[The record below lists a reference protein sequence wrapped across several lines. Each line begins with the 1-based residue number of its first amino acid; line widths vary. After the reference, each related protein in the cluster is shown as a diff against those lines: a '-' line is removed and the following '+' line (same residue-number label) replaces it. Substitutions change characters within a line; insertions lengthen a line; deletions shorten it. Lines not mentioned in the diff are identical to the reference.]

1 MKIIKYIGILLFLVI
16 INACT
21 SDDDSNSISIE
32 YEENLIET
40 SFLEEGETIPP
51 TINMLEENG
60 TFSATTL
67 PSSEEVDLVGNSIFI
82 NSETGVLS
90 WNNSLPLGEI
100 NVFVTASNEF
110 GTGSVTITINNV
122 FTGRNKFMTGGFN
135 NDTSDNPF
143 SSIIEDNLLLQLR
156 DDGVVTLLSEFD
168 STVVG
173 SGNWKA
179 EGNIIKVSYTHID
192 YPGENLVMKGVLSTI
207 LPDDPAIDSEIVFS
221 GLWGK
226 GLDDNDNIEE
236 LMGAFSF
243 KDDF

>member
-16 INACT
+16 ISACS
-21 SDDDSNSISIE
+21 SDDDSNNISIE
-32 YEENLIET
+32 YEKSFIET

-51 TINMLEENG
+51 TINMIEENG

-67 PSSEEVDLVGNSIFI
+67 PSSEGVDLVGNSIFV
-82 NSETGVLS
+82 NSQTGVLS

-100 NVFVTASNEF
+100 NVFITASNEF

-122 FTGRNKFMTGGFN
+122 FIGRSNYMSGGFN
-135 NDTSDNPF
+135 NNTPDDPSPP
-143 SSIIEDNLLLQLR
+143 IIQDNLLLRLR
-156 DDGVVTLLSEFD
+156 DDGVVSLLSEYD

-179 EGNIIKVSYTHID
+179 EGDTIKASYTHID
-192 YPGENLVMKGVLSTI
+192 YPGENLIMKGVLSTI
-207 LPDDPAIDSEIVFS
+207 LPDDPAIDSEIIFS

-226 GLDDNDNIEE
+226 GLDENDNIEE